1 MKSEFFEPYGQ
12 TEPGQPHQMERLSEH
27 LGNHG
32 ILRRALNPIDDAEP
46 AALAFDPH
54 DLDPVSRGRQL
65 ACEDADNKLLG
76 EIDRGRWRAGSV
88 LVPEL
93 LPLLLGLHHDLST
106 INDAARSP
114 LTDRDQRQEREN
126 GLAGDKDVVNHP
138 GHANQ
143 KRLGDSSST
152 TLTPGSGGRKTSEYF
167 YRYRRW
173 SARKFDGRNQKCE
186 SKPQKSIRGWT
197 VSSSTTKILSSSRAR
212 ASRPCGLRI

>member
-1 MKSEFFEPYGQ
+1 
-12 TEPGQPHQMERLSEH
+12 MEWPREH
-27 LGNHG
+27 LGNYG
-32 ILRRALNPIDDAEP
+32 NLVRALKPTDDAEP

-106 INDAARSP
+106 INDSARSP

-152 TLTPGSGGRKTSEYF
+152 TLTPGSGGQKNERALLSLRALERKEIRRAQSEVRVKAPKKY
-167 YRYRRW
+167 
-173 SARKFDGRNQKCE
+173 KGVDG
-186 SKPQKSIRGWT
+186 
-197 VSSSTTKILSSSRAR
+197 
-212 ASRPCGLRI
+212 